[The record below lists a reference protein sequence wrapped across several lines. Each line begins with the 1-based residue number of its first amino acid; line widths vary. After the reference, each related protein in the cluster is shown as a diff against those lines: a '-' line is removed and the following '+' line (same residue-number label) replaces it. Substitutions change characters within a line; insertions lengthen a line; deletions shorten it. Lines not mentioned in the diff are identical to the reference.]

1 MKAIPKTLFSAVII
15 CQIYLNVVTVFISN
29 SPAYRAG
36 IMPVVRLAHA
46 LSKTGELR
54 IQQRD
59 NSILS
64 FSFYFLFERGRL
76 LFYDNLPSLS

>member
-36 IMPVVRLAHA
+36 INARCPFSSCVIE
-46 LSKTGELR
+46 TGELR

-59 NSILS
+59 NSNLS

>member
-29 SPAYRAG
+29 SRHTG
-36 IMPVVRLAHA
+36 QELMPVVRLAHA

-59 NSILS
+59 NSNLS

>member
-36 IMPVVRLAHA
+36 INARCPFSSCVIENRRESSNEIIVIYLFHFIFY
-46 LSKTGELR
+46 LKGEDYCFTIIFPL
-54 IQQRD
+54 
-59 NSILS
+59 
-64 FSFYFLFERGRL
+64 
-76 LFYDNLPSLS
+76 

>member
-36 IMPVVRLAHA
+36 INARCPFSSCVIENRRAMNPA
-46 LSKTGELR
+46 TR
-54 IQQRD
+54 IFHF
-59 NSILS
+59 I
-64 FSFYFLFERGRL
+64 FYLKEEDYCFTIIFPL
-76 LFYDNLPSLS
+76 